1 MALQAMR
8 CLNIFKIRSIGQL
21 QQDIIPAASLCTI
34 GNILE
39 NTVPITHVLLGSIVM
54 GTGMA
59 VITMCGMMQHNK

>member
-1 MALQAMR
+1 MYYR
-8 CLNIFKIRSIGQL
+8 EYTG
-21 QQDIIPAASLCTI
+21 

-54 GTGMA
+54 GTGMP